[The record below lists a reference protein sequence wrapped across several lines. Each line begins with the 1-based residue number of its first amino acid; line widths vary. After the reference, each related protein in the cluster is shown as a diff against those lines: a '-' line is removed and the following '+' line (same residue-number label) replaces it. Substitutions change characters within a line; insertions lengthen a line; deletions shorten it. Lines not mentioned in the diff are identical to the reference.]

1 MDLHAITLPHNPADL
16 RDATRNSAAL
26 YLACGV
32 DPERANVFVQSHVPA
47 HAELSWLL
55 SCQTPIGWL
64 RKMVQFKEKSKSRV
78 SVGWELHMQGRGVDC
93 FQGQAFVTGP
103 RSSAWRHT
111 MHAAGRKPC
120 FLCPC
125 PVSASTGRRHDLGL
139 RMCL

>member
-1 MDLHAITLPHNPADL
+1 MPTCGNLHVLPADTYFCVVDLHAITLPHNPTDL
-16 RDATRNSAAL
+16 RDATRNSAAM

-78 SVGWELHMQGRGVDC
+78 SAGWVLHMQGRLWDC
-93 FQGQAFVTGP
+93 M
-103 RSSAWRHT
+103 S
-111 MHAAGRKPC
+111 
-120 FLCPC
+120 
-125 PVSASTGRRHDLGL
+125 
-139 RMCL
+139 

>member
-1 MDLHAITLPHNPADL
+1 MLPADTYFCVVDLHAITLPHNPTDL

-47 HAELSWLL
+47 HAELAWLL

-78 SVGWELHMQGRGVDC
+78 SVGWMLHVQGRWLHC
-93 FQGQAFVTGP
+93 FRGQSLHHRPQVARLVIQ
-103 RSSAWRHT
+103 
-111 MHAAGRKPC
+111 
-120 FLCPC
+120 
-125 PVSASTGRRHDLGL
+125 
-139 RMCL
+139 